1 MKYLLS
7 VKWKPFTSMLL
18 VIFVYAKLSSPKV
31 NAEFL
36 KGYAS
41 QSGSWDLS

>member
-31 NAEFL
+31 NADIL